1 MTNQNIL
8 ELLEATLG
16 ANQDKVPAPTDG
28 SITSFLFPTQADFD
42 VSYVNVADVAAAMG
56 PVSNDQAGY
65 VGSPLKPGDFTPLLN
80 TFQSLNAWPTF
91 IDLDGTNAAIPKLPS
106 PPGSGHAG
114 GRAGVLA
121 AILFAT
127 SVGRLFLPR
136 LRRKP
141 ADNLAGLATT
151 VETCASAATLRM
163 RAIRD
168 LCSSRLPRYSV
179 PAIRNDRFHGIDELV
194 FKGLLNSETRNSSR
208 AITEA
213 VPAICYA
220 AYLRRSI

>member
-80 TFQSLNAWPTF
+80 TFQSLNAWSTF

-106 PPGSGHAG
+106 PLELMARLSGKNAPADITPLTPPQSWPTTCGSLSRCFGQI
-114 GRAGVLA
+114 GRIIRPPLSTAPADTRRSATQVLA
-121 AILFAT
+121 GA
-127 SVGRLFLPR
+127 VCNMGRP
-136 LRRKP
+136 
-141 ADNLAGLATT
+141 
-151 VETCASAATLRM
+151 
-163 RAIRD
+163 
-168 LCSSRLPRYSV
+168 
-179 PAIRNDRFHGIDELV
+179 
-194 FKGLLNSETRNSSR
+194 
-208 AITEA
+208 
-213 VPAICYA
+213 
-220 AYLRRSI
+220 

>member
-106 PPGSGHAG
+106 PLELMARLSGKNAPADITPLTPPQSWPDNVWQPVQVLRTNWANYSATCQHSAG
-114 GRAGVLA
+114 GYTTFCDAGPRGR
-121 AILFAT
+121 
-127 SVGRLFLPR
+127 SV
-136 LRRKP
+136 
-141 ADNLAGLATT
+141 
-151 VETCASAATLRM
+151 
-163 RAIRD
+163 
-168 LCSSRLPRYSV
+168 
-179 PAIRNDRFHGIDELV
+179 
-194 FKGLLNSETRNSSR
+194 
-208 AITEA
+208 
-213 VPAICYA
+213 
-220 AYLRRSI
+220 